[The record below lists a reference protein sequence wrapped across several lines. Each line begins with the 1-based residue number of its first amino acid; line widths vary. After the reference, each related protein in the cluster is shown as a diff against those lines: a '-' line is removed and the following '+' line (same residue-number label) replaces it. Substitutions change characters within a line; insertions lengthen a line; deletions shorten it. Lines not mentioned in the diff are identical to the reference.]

1 MAARSDNWSVP
12 RNGLKLCRVHRRR
25 PATTRHIAQALLMT
39 CLRCVVVARMS
50 VRRRQMSKQFRDAP
64 RVFVR
69 YHGFKFPHPNDRT
82 RVECEGQ
89 KLEQNRDGPFGHP
102 ASSLLLRDDHIV
114 LAAIDALLALHAS
127 FKSWRNR
134 RRTLRALADLDDRQL
149 RDIGLTRDDSDSYR
163 PLAGVD
169 DAIGARL

>member
-1 MAARSDNWSVP
+1 MAARSDHWSVP

-39 CLRCVVVARMS
+39 WRCVVVARMS

-69 YHGFKFPHPNDRT
+69 HHGFKFPHHTGRT
-82 RVECEGQ
+82 PAECEGS
-89 KLEQNRDGPFGHP
+89 EQNRGGPFGHRA
-102 ASSLLLRDDHIV
+102 ASVLLRDDHIIV
-114 LAAIDALLALHAS
+114 AAIDALLALHAS
-127 FKSWRNR
+127 FKKWRNR
-134 RRTLRALADLDDRQL
+134 RKTLRVLADLDDRQL

-169 DAIGARL
+169 DAIARL

>member
-1 MAARSDNWSVP
+1 
-12 RNGLKLCRVHRRR
+12 
-25 PATTRHIAQALLMT
+25 
-39 CLRCVVVARMS
+39 
-50 VRRRQMSKQFRDAP
+50 MSKQFRDAP

-69 YHGFKFPHPNDRT
+69 YHGFKFPHPTGRS
-82 RVECEGQ
+82 RVESEGQ

-102 ASSLLLRDDHIV
+102 ASSVLLRDDHIV

-127 FKSWRNR
+127 YKNWRNR

-149 RDIGLTRDDSDSYR
+149 RDIGLTRDDGDSYR

>member
-1 MAARSDNWSVP
+1 
-12 RNGLKLCRVHRRR
+12 
-25 PATTRHIAQALLMT
+25 
-39 CLRCVVVARMS
+39 
-50 VRRRQMSKQFRDAP
+50 MSKQFRDAP

-89 KLEQNRDGPFGHP
+89 KLEQNRDGPFGHL
-102 ASSLLLRDDHIV
+102 ASSVLLRDDHIV

-127 FKSWRNR
+127 FKNWRNR

-149 RDIGLTRDDSDSYR
+149 RDIGLTRDDGDSYR

>member
-39 CLRCVVVARMS
+39 CRRCVVVARMS

-82 RVECEGQ
+82 QVECEGQ

-102 ASSLLLRDDHIV
+102 ASSVLLRDDHIV
-114 LAAIDALLALHAS
+114 LAAIMLCWPCMRHS
-127 FKSWRNR
+127 
-134 RRTLRALADLDDRQL
+134 RTGVTVEGRCGLWPTSMIANSATSALRATTATATAHWPESM
-149 RDIGLTRDDSDSYR
+149 TR
-163 PLAGVD
+163 
-169 DAIGARL
+169 

>member
-1 MAARSDNWSVP
+1 
-12 RNGLKLCRVHRRR
+12 
-25 PATTRHIAQALLMT
+25 
-39 CLRCVVVARMS
+39 
-50 VRRRQMSKQFRDAP
+50 MSKQFRDAP

-69 YHGFKFPHPNDRT
+69 HHGFKFPHPTGRT

-89 KLEQNRDGPFGHP
+89 KPEQNRGGPFGHRAP
-102 ASSLLLRDDHIV
+102 SVSLRDDHII

-127 FKSWRNR
+127 FKKWRNR
-134 RRTLRALADLDDRQL
+134 RETLRVLADLDDRQL

-169 DAIGARL
+169 DAIARL